1 MLTTFFAA
9 VVTVRFPSNAGIEGS
24 FSVGFFNTSE
34 IEIECLVKTAISNN
48 CAQLAHSDVGVFSAS
63 CQKYDKP
70 GRGEEGTS
78 SVSLAHSAMLTL
90 FSNFAKRSVM
100 ATESE
105 LTVSQLVVLLTRL
118 SFSHVPA
125 LAGTSVNIAK

>member
-1 MLTTFFAA
+1 M
-9 VVTVRFPSNAGIEGS
+9 SGS
-24 FSVGFFNTSE
+24 LRE
-34 IEIECLVKTAISNN
+34 I
-48 CAQLAHSDVGVFSAS
+48 FS
-63 CQKYDKP
+63 CQKIDKTLKYVHLVISNLSMLIP
-70 GRGEEGTS
+70 AWITHATGSTHFIDFSKFINLHFFQARGTS
-78 SVSLAHSAMLTL
+78 CNKSQKKCCRSMLTL

-125 LAGTSVNIAK
+125 LAGTSVNIA